1 VSDERDR
8 DLQDWFERSVEE
20 LPREPF
26 TRKVME
32 EVRRRERRLRWWR
45 YAAVL
50 VVSFSFYLL
59 LPVFVVVLNK
69 LAALPSA
76 MVAIAGEQWRLLVVG
91 LAVVG
96 YGVVKQAQRL
106 GLLRYR

>member
-1 VSDERDR
+1 MSDELDR
-8 DLQDWFERSVEE
+8 DVRDWFERSVEE

-26 TRKVME
+26 TWDVME
-32 EVRRRERRLRWWR
+32 EVSRRERRLRWWR

-59 LPVFVVVLNK
+59 LPVFVVVLNE
-69 LAALPSA
+69 LAALPSIMAA
-76 MVAIAGEQWRLLVVG
+76 MAGEQWRLLVVG

-96 YGVVKQAQRL
+96 YGAVKQARRL
-106 GLLRYR
+106 GLLR